1 MFLIDTQK
9 KTATAINEKTFAQ
22 MRLTERYDL
31 QEWIVSNPLVLKEPL
46 LIIQKEFSGWDNT
59 SERLD
64 LLALD
69 EQGNLVIIEN
79 KLDDSGKDVV
89 WQALKYVSYCAALS
103 KDDIC
108 KIYQQYLGDAGNA
121 EEKIVEFFDCQSYEE
136 AKINPADGDQR
147 VILVAA
153 NFRNE
158 VTSTVLWLRDHKIDI
173 KCMKVSL
180 YQDGDKVYLDS
191 EQILPIQDIGDYQV
205 RLATKKQGDVSQKNM
220 AAARGA
226 LNQAFW
232 AEALPEL
239 RKKSGI
245 FQNISTS
252 KEYWCS
258 CASGYSGVQYEVHI
272 YQNGASVGLYI
283 DGGTDSKERNKKILN
298 ALAAKKAEYKDDFG
312 DALDFQL
319 LPDKRA
325 SRIRYRMNEGSI
337 TNRDDWP
344 RMIDFL
350 ADNMAKL
357 VKAFKPALDQ
367 AFARIASE

>member
-1 MFLIDTQK
+1 MFLINTQQQ
-9 KTATAINEKTFAQ
+9 TATSVHKRTFSE
-22 MRLTERYDL
+22 MRLTERYHL
-31 QEWIVSNPLVLKEPL
+31 QEWIVSNPLVLNEPL

-69 EQGNLVIIEN
+69 AQGNLVIIEN

-136 AKINPADGDQR
+136 AQINPADGDQR
-147 VILVAA
+147 IILVAA
-153 NFRNE
+153 HFRNE

-173 KCMKVSL
+173 KCIKVTL
-180 YQDGDKVYLDS
+180 YQDGDKLYLDS

-220 AAARGA
+220 ATVRGA

-232 AEALPEL
+232 TEALPEL
-239 RKKSGI
+239 RRKSGTY
-245 FQNISTS
+245 QNVSPS
-252 KEYWCS
+252 KDHWCNG
-258 CASGYSGVQYEVHI
+258 ASGHSGAWFEVNI

-283 DGGTDSKERNKKILN
+283 DGGTDSKERNKEIFR
-298 ALAAKKAEYKDDFG
+298 ALESKKAEYEASFG
-312 DALDFQL
+312 DALEWQA

-325 SRIRYRMNEGSI
+325 SRIRYWSHEGGI
-337 TNRDDWP
+337 TNREDWP
-344 RMIDFL
+344 RTIAFL
-350 ADNMAKL
+350 AENVAKL
-357 VKAFKPALDQ
+357 VKTFKPALD
-367 AFARIASE
+367 RIM